1 MQNKTAAPARKRK
14 AGPVLSFVIFIAAIA
29 VCAVIAHILTGGV
42 FLELNNVKAI
52 FSNCVYP
59 CFVSWAL
66 CFMFACGYTDLSLGG
81 VVVLGSFAACACG
94 NAWGYPGL
102 IIGALV
108 VGTLFVFVN
117 FFIFAYTKIPSWIAS
132 ISLAMI
138 YEAIAVF
145 LRANP
150 GTRPFFAAEL
160 NRSLRALALF
170 PLNLILLVVA
180 FVVIYIIYNR
190 TELGLNTAAIGGN
203 ATVSK
208 VLGIN
213 VKKTL
218 LLVGILCGILI
229 GIASAIQESYNV
241 LTTAMSG
248 LVSLQMIY
256 KPLAIALLAQVLQKR
271 INIILAVPFCAL
283 IIYGIFNLMTFF
295 GVPSGTLQDL
305 ALGAFLI
312 AFGAIGQRG
321 IKEVVK

>member
-1 MQNKTAAPARKRK
+1 MPNQISAPKEKKHLHPA
-14 AGPVLSFVIFIAAIA
+14 LFFLIFLAIIGA
-29 VCAVIAHILTGGV
+29 CALLAHLITGGM
-42 FLELNNVKAI
+42 FLESSNAKAI

-59 CFVSWAL
+59 CFVAWAL
-66 CFMFACGYTDLSLGG
+66 CFNFACGYTDLSLGG
-81 VVVLGSFAACACG
+81 VIVLGSFTACACG
-94 NAWGYPGL
+94 NAWGYPGM
-102 IIGALV
+102 IIATLV
-108 VGTLFVFVN
+108 VCVVLVFFN

-138 YEAIAVF
+138 YEAIGVF

-150 GTRPFFAAEL
+150 STNSYFAAEL
-160 NRSLRALALF
+160 GKGLRVLAAW
-170 PLNLILLVVA
+170 PYNLIILVVA
-180 FVVIYIIYNR
+180 LVFVYLIYSR
-190 TELGLNTAAIGGN
+190 TSLGMNARAIGGN
-203 ATVSK
+203 ANVSK

-213 VKKTL
+213 INRTL
-218 LLVGILCGILI
+218 LCIGLMCGVLI
-229 GIASAIQESYNV
+229 GIASILQESYNV

-305 ALGAFLI
+305 ILGIFLI
-312 AFGAIGQRG
+312 IFGAIGHTRT
-321 IKEVVK
+321 KEVVK

>member
-1 MQNKTAAPARKRK
+1 MHDGSSAISEKKK
-14 AGPVLSFVIFIAAIA
+14 IGPVLSFIIFLAAIA
-29 VCAVIAHILTGGV
+29 VCAVIAHILTGGA
-42 FLELNNVKAI
+42 FLELSNLKAI
-52 FSNCVYP
+52 FSNCIYP

-66 CFMFACGYTDLSLGG
+66 CFMFSCGYTDLSLGG

-108 VGTLFVFVN
+108 VGTLFVFIN
-117 FFIFAYTKIPSWIAS
+117 FFIFAFTKIPSWIAS

-145 LRANP
+145 LRANT
-150 GTRPFFAAEL
+150 GTRPLFAAEL
-160 NRSLRALALF
+160 NRSLRALALWPF
-170 PLNLILLVVA
+170 NLIILVVA
-180 FVVIYIIYNR
+180 FIVIYVIYNR
-190 TELGLNTAAIGGN
+190 TELGINTAAIGGN

-213 VKKTL
+213 VTKTL
-218 LLVGILCGILI
+218 LLVGLLCGILI

-256 KPLAIALLAQVLQKR
+256 KPLAIALLAQVLSKK
-271 INIILAVPFCAL
+271 INIILAVPFCAF

-305 ALGAFLI
+305 VLGLFLI